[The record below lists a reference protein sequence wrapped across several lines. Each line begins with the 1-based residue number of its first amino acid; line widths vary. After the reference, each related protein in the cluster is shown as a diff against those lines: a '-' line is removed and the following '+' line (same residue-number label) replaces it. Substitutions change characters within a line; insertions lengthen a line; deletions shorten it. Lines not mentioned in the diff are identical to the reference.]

1 MCVLVDKGLFQLVEV
16 NLIWA
21 QQSTCTKED
30 AFEGYRFPCALKKF
44 DLSECEVWNAD
55 MTIM

>member
-1 MCVLVDKGLFQLVEV
+1 MCISGYVTFLGED

-21 QQSTCTKED
+21 QQLTCTKED
-30 AFEGYRFPCALKKF
+30 PFEGYRFPSALKKF